1 MAASRG
7 RMKMDE
13 GETERDD
20 MAHPDG
26 FPSIDRRTLDERVYE
41 QLRDAIMGGAFR
53 PGDVVTLRGL
63 AEAFGT
69 SLMPVRNA
77 VNRLTV
83 ENGLIALPNRSISLP
98 QLTVAE
104 FEEMTDIRV
113 ALESLATRQATLR
126 ISSGEIDRIETLNE
140 AMGTADPAEY
150 FRLNREFHFAIY
162 AAAELP
168 VLFRLI
174 QGAWLRVGPL
184 LNSLEAHA
192 TDLSH
197 VKHDWTVSALRR
209 GDADDAAASI
219 AADLRSSAHVLRG
232 LIHQSLTAEEQPEA
246 KRARPTVSRP
256 RRTAPI
262 SDRKSPR
269 PFLRR

>member
-1 MAASRG
+1 MPAAGISCHVDSGATSRDEL
-7 RMKMDE
+7 RM
-13 GETERDD
+13 ERDD
-20 MAHPDG
+20 VEQGANAQLDIIPG
-26 FPSIDRRTLDERVYE
+26 IDRRTLDERVYD
-41 QLRDAIMGGAFR
+41 QLRDAIMGGTFR

-98 QLTVAE
+98 RLTIAD
-104 FEEMTDIRV
+104 FEEMTDIRI
-113 ALESLATRQATLR
+113 ALESLATRHAAAR
-126 ISSGEIDRIETLNE
+126 ISPGEIDQIEVLNL
-140 AMGTADPAEY
+140 AMTDAAPAEY

-162 AAAELP
+162 EAAQQP

-197 VKHDWTVSALRR
+197 VRHDWAVSALRR
-209 GDADDAAASI
+209 HDAEDAAAAI
-219 AADLRSSAHVLRG
+219 AADLRSAAHVLRD
-232 LIHQSLTAEEQPEA
+232 LIERSAMLDSQKPTNGGRR
-246 KRARPTVSRP
+246 RAPP
-256 RRTAPI
+256 RT
-262 SDRKSPR
+262 D
-269 PFLRR
+269 